1 MSEKITKESNIMTS
15 TPNPNSNEDNSSICS
30 QLLYFQSS
38 FTAQNDKD
46 INNIS
51 NLINFFTKIGDEIDN
66 LYKNLSSYN
75 IILEDSKKYYI
86 NYLISEFYTYNFR
99 IFDKFIQV
107 SEKIKNELIPSL
119 KKIKKIYER
128 ESKKFNLQL
137 KDIIDQISLHQ
148 DVLNVI
154 KKEYYDETEK
164 LELIEKNKQ
173 KDINQSQNNNNEFM
187 QKMSTQTKL
196 IETKFSLYKK
206 EVEVMKKLYN
216 DFEKDF
222 KNLKQK
228 MRENEIKKNNVIY
241 VNISNY
247 LKILNNEMKL
257 VYNENISVDLQ
268 VDKFKSLFDNNS
280 QITDELFN
288 NIPDLN
294 TNWKYDFNISSS
306 NKEVNVTDTNL
317 NNETK
322 DIDKSQEKENQRKV
336 IKFEELIIM
345 PDSNN
350 EIKGINVNYMEL
362 NKNIFGKVKLDED
375 ENAQKFEKELSNSSE
390 FFEII
395 CFKNII
401 PGEQKN
407 IIMNILEKNKGNIN
421 CYINFCDKFLDI
433 NESKS
438 KDIFEFQS
446 FTNFAYFSNLLKNI
460 IENISEDLLSN
471 KIISYLLLDKIIC
484 IGEKCVYEDTYMC
497 GLLSSE
503 NSIFQKEIIWKN
515 SIKNKLINLF
525 DAICQKE
532 FNKDKDNP
540 NYLKKTFGNFGN
552 LGKIMNIMGSIAKE
566 KDKNNLIEY
575 YELHNN
581 IKTYKKLNSSKIK
594 YINNNYGQ
602 ILLHELIK
610 CYIRHMINYN
620 FLNLNNNQNLVQ
632 NIITKILN
640 DFDINDNTHTRFF
653 NLYFSSNIY
662 CAKKPNINKKEKL
675 RKKILNPM
683 NNYEKD
689 KFNIFLIKKA
699 SKFLDIKSK
708 INLINLSKKYRSIN
722 IYIIKKILKN
732 DTEFNSNKRIH
743 IWKILLNYNQSLKK
757 YNYKKLLEEVNKIPF
772 NEKEGSD
779 FLIMADI
786 KRTKFKEKTN
796 NGQNILC
803 NLLRC
808 LVYNNK
814 GNNQVDDNSII
825 YCQGM
830 NFITALFFDIVHNEE
845 ETFHLLKCFFSNGK
859 FGTIF
864 VNKLSKL
871 KDYFVILEKMIYL
884 FLPKIY
890 NKLNVNQ
897 IQVNFFASPYFVTIF
912 TNIYYFQQDKSNKF
926 LLNSLDD
933 FILNGWCSVF
943 STFIS
948 ILKYFEKKIL
958 SLNGEELIKFLV
970 NDMGKNELFTDDNF
984 SVFYKLKK
992 QNWVSNELL
1001 ECLEEEIKVEKDI
1014 KSKLKTS

>member
-786 KRTKFKEKTN
+786 IRTKFKEKTN

>member
-1 MSEKITKESNIMTS
+1 MSENLAKESNIMTN
-15 TPNPNSNEDNSSICS
+15 TPNPNSNVDNSSICS

-38 FTAQNDKD
+38 FTAQNNKD
-46 INNIS
+46 INMIS
-51 NLINFFTKIGDEIDN
+51 NLIHFFTKIGDEIDN
-66 LYKNLSSYN
+66 LYQSLSSYN
-75 IILEDSKKYYI
+75 IILEDSEKYYI
-86 NYLISEFYTYNFR
+86 NNLITEFYTHNFK
-99 IFDKFIQV
+99 IFNKFIQV
-107 SEKIKNELIPSL
+107 SEKVKNELLPSF

-128 ESKKFNLQL
+128 ESKKCNLQL

-206 EVEVMKKLYN
+206 EVEVMKKLYI
-216 DFEKDF
+216 DCEKDF

-228 MRENEIKKNNVIY
+228 MKENEIKKNNAIY
-241 VNISNY
+241 LKISNY
-247 LKILNNEMKL
+247 FKILNNEMKL
-257 VYNENISVDLQ
+257 VDSENMSVDLQ
-268 VDKFKSLFDNNS
+268 VDKLKSLFDNNS

-288 NIPDLN
+288 NIPDLS

-306 NKEVNVTDTNL
+306 NKEANETDTNL

-322 DIDKSQEKENQRKV
+322 DIGKSQEKERQRKS
-336 IKFEELIIM
+336 IKFDEMIIM
-345 PDSNN
+345 PDNNN

-375 ENAQKFEKELSNSSE
+375 GNTQKFENELSNSLD
-390 FFEII
+390 FFKII
-395 CFKNII
+395 CSKNII
-401 PGEQKN
+401 QGEQKN
-407 IIMNILEKNKGNIN
+407 NIMNILEKNKGNIN
-421 CYINFCDKFLDI
+421 CYINFCDKFLDV

-438 KDIFEFQS
+438 QEILEFQS
-446 FTNFAYFSNLLKNI
+446 YTNFAYFSNLLKNI

-471 KIISYLLLDKIIC
+471 NIISYLLFDKIIC
-484 IGEKCVYEDTYMC
+484 LGEKCVYEDTYMC

-532 FNKDKDNP
+532 LNKDKDDP
-540 NYLKKTFGNFGN
+540 NYLKKTFGKF
-552 LGKIMNIMGSIAKE
+552 GKIMKVMGSGTKE

-581 IKTYKKLNSSKIK
+581 IKTYKKLNSRKIK

-610 CYIRHMINYN
+610 CYIRHMINYD

-632 NIITKILN
+632 GIITNILN
-640 DFDINDNTHTRFF
+640 DFDINDNNNTRFF

-662 CAKKPNINKKEKL
+662 CVKKPKINKKEKL

-699 SKFLDIKSK
+699 SKYLDIKSK
-708 INLINLSKKYRSIN
+708 INLINLSKKYKSIN
-722 IYIIKKILKN
+722 LYIIKKILKN
-732 DTEFNSNKRIH
+732 DTEFNSNKRVH

-757 YNYKKLLEEVNKIPF
+757 YNYKKLLEEVKKIPF

-786 KRTKFKEKTN
+786 KRTRFKEKTN
-796 NGQNILC
+796 NGQKILC

-814 GNNQVDDNSII
+814 GSNQVDDDDSII

-845 ETFHLLKCFFSNGK
+845 ETFQLLKCFFSNGK
-859 FGTIF
+859 FGAIF
-864 VNKLSKL
+864 KNKLSKL

-890 NKLNVNQ
+890 NKLIVNQ

-912 TNIYYFQQDKSNKF
+912 ANIYYYQQDKSNKF

-948 ILKYFEKKIL
+948 ILKHFEKKIL

-992 QNWVSNELL
+992 QNWISNELL

-1014 KSKLKTS
+1014 KSELKTS

>member
-1 MSEKITKESNIMTS
+1 MTS
-15 TPNPNSNEDNSSICS
+15 TPNPNSNVDNSSICS

-46 INNIS
+46 INMIS
-51 NLINFFTKIGDEIDN
+51 NLIHFFTKIGDEIDN
-66 LYKNLSSYN
+66 LYQSLSSYN
-75 IILEDSKKYYI
+75 IILEDSEKYYI
-86 NYLISEFYTYNFR
+86 NNLITEFYTHNFK
-99 IFDKFIQV
+99 IFDKFIIV
-107 SEKIKNELIPSL
+107 SEKIKNELISSF

-128 ESKKFNLQL
+128 ESKKCNLQL

-173 KDINQSQNNNNEFM
+173 KDINKSQNNNNEFM

-206 EVEVMKKLYN
+206 EVEVMKKLYI
-216 DFEKDF
+216 DCEKDF

-228 MRENEIKKNNVIY
+228 IRENEIKKNNAIY
-241 VNISNY
+241 LNISNY
-247 LKILNNEMKL
+247 FKILNNEMKL
-257 VYNENISVDLQ
+257 VDSENMSVDLQ
-268 VDKFKSLFDNNS
+268 VDKLKSLFDNNS

-306 NKEVNVTDTNL
+306 NKEA
-317 NNETK
+317 NETDINLSKKIK
-322 DIDKSQEKENQRKV
+322 DIDKSQEKEKQRKL
-336 IKFEELIIM
+336 IKFDEMIIM
-345 PDSNN
+345 PDNNN

-375 ENAQKFEKELSNSSE
+375 DHTQKFENELSNSSE
-390 FFEII
+390 FFKII
-395 CFKNII
+395 CSKNII
-401 PGEQKN
+401 QGEQKN
-407 IIMNILEKNKGNIN
+407 NIMNILEKNKGNIN
-421 CYINFCDKFLDI
+421 CYINFCDKFLDV

-438 KDIFEFQS
+438 QEILEFQS
-446 FTNFAYFSNLLKNI
+446 YTNFAYFSNLLKNI

-471 KIISYLLLDKIIC
+471 NIISYLLFDKIIC
-484 IGEKCVYEDTYMC
+484 LGEKCVYEDTYMC

-525 DAICQKE
+525 DAICQNE
-532 FNKDKDNP
+532 ASKDKEDP
-540 NYLKKTFGNFGN
+540 YYLKITFGNFG
-552 LGKIMNIMGSIAKE
+552 KIMKAVGTMIKE

-575 YELHNN
+575 YELNNN
-581 IKTYKKLNSSKIK
+581 IKSYKKLSSSKIK

-602 ILLHELIK
+602 IFLHELIK

-632 NIITKILN
+632 DIITKILN
-640 DFDINDNTHTRFF
+640 DFDINNNNNNRFF

-662 CAKKPNINKKEKL
+662 CAKKPSISKKEKL
-675 RKKILNPM
+675 RKNILNPI

-699 SKFLDIKSK
+699 SKYLDIKSK
-708 INLINLSKKYRSIN
+708 INLMNLSKKYKSIN
-722 IYIIKKILKN
+722 KYIFKKILKN

-743 IWKILLNYNQSLKK
+743 IWKIILNYNQSLKK
-757 YNYKKLLEEVNKIPF
+757 YNYKKLLEEVNKVPL
-772 NEKEGSD
+772 NEKEGTD
-779 FLIMADI
+779 FIIMVDI
-786 KRTKFKEKTN
+786 KRTKFKEKEN

-808 LVYNNK
+808 IVHNNK
-814 GNNQVDDNSII
+814 GSNQNDDDSIT

-830 NFITALFFDIVHNEE
+830 NFIAALFFDIVQKEE
-845 ETFHLLKCFFSNGK
+845 ETFHLLKCFFTNGK
-859 FGTIF
+859 FETIF
-864 VNKLSKL
+864 KNRLSKL
-871 KDYFVILEKMIYL
+871 KDYFTIFEKMIYL

-890 NKLNVNQ
+890 NKFIANH
-897 IQVNFFASPYFVTIF
+897 IQVNVFACPYFITIF
-912 TNIYYFQQDKSNKF
+912 TNIYYYQEDKSIKF

-948 ILKYFEKKIL
+948 ILKHFEKKIL
-958 SLNGEELIKFLV
+958 SLNGEDLIKFLV
-970 NDMGKNELFTDDNF
+970 NDMGKSDLFTDDNF

-992 QNWVSNELL
+992 QNWISNELL
-1001 ECLEEEIKVEKDI
+1001 ECLEEEIKLEKGI
-1014 KSKLKTS
+1014 KSELKAN